1 MGVIKLMALAAVIH
15 GMLASL
21 TPAPKVTSTKRNM
34 PRDFLAEFPIP
45 AHLLPAKLQALLTPA
60 ELAPAQMVEV
70 SSRFDS
76 DPTVKPSEHAYMAMA
91 VVPEGAAADCLNKLR
106 GSVLVAE
113 STPVLR
119 EKGNVEKFVPCLA
132 GQDYIVASWGS
143 GFSYTYN
150 LAEKVWMALGLVPR
164 CLGNTEQRLAYDDLS
179 LPNFDIA
186 DGEISAE
193 FHWDASRNIHW
204 RMRNDYLRK
213 YLWLR
218 GAVGVR
224 CFYYQGTLE
233 DRAEIRALMKG
244 ASHVCLGA
252 KDAWYEVDIRE
263 QDGRLVLQVW
273 AAVVAVACER
283 CAEPSAEGLVWP
295 GIADPVT
302 RERANAWLASPT
314 VYLDDRFL
322 ERYEQNLHYSSLPFF
337 YYGQWLCN
345 PSYRGQWAFS
355 DCQRVGRNIIEVPLR
370 ELYKPKPDSEILH
383 AHAFALTSE
392 EAQARG
398 LDGEHIASKTGRLLQ
413 QLLDLGDNLS
423 KLGQVAG
430 IEKSPAD
437 WVGFDCA
444 KLDYHGWSAYGQLSR
459 LAQVA
464 PRQMTQQAFLSR
476 CKSLHEIWQ
485 RIPDGLLRQLLQAAG
500 VPEDP
505 SKGLKSLK
513 LLEALLNVTQRLD
526 AQQEKADALLS
537 KEEPE
542 GWSERNPDMASLFL
556 NNDLRI
562 ADAHE
567 AVTDAIKTLEKM
579 GFEVASLNSGY
590 GLALDFV
597 FDGVIRAFE
606 AANKAL
612 TGLLAR

>member
-1 MGVIKLMALAAVIH
+1 M
-15 GMLASL
+15 
-21 TPAPKVTSTKRNM
+21 N
-34 PRDFLAEFPIP
+34 RDFLAEFPIP
-45 AHLLPAKLQALLTPA
+45 SHLLPAKLQALLTPVGLIPT
-60 ELAPAQMVEV
+60 EMVEV

-76 DPTVKPSEHAYMAMA
+76 DPAVKPREYAYMAMA
-91 VVPEGAAADCLNKLR
+91 VVPEGAAADCLSNLR
-106 GSVLVAE
+106 GTVLVAE
-113 STPVLR
+113 SKPVLR
-119 EKGNVEKFVPCLA
+119 EKGNVENFAPCLA

-143 GFSYTYN
+143 GSSYTYN

-179 LPNFDIA
+179 LPSFDVA
-186 DGEISAE
+186 DGDVSAE
-193 FHWDASRNIHW
+193 FHWEASRNIRW
-204 RMRNDYLRK
+204 RMRNDYLRR

-224 CFYYQGTLE
+224 CFYYQGTVE
-233 DRAEIRALMKG
+233 DRAEIRGLMGGK
-244 ASHVCLGA
+244 AHVCIGA
-252 KDAWYEVDIRE
+252 RDSWFEVDIRE
-263 QDGRLVLQVW
+263 HDGRLVLQVW

-283 CAEPSAEGLVWP
+283 SAEPSAEGLVWP

-302 RERANAWLASPT
+302 SDRANAWLASPT

-322 ERYEQNLHYSSLPFF
+322 ERYEQNLYYGSLPL

-355 DCQRVGRNIIEVPLR
+355 DCRRAGRNIIEVPLR
-370 ELYKPKPDSEILH
+370 EIYKPKPDSEILH
-383 AHAFALTSE
+383 AHAFAITPE

-398 LDGEHIASKTGRLLQ
+398 LDGEHVANKTHRLLQ

-423 KLGQVAG
+423 KLGHVAG

-437 WVGFDCA
+437 WVGFDRA
-444 KLDYHGWSAYGQLSR
+444 KLDYYGWTAYGQLGR

-464 PRQMTQQAFLSR
+464 PLQMTQQAFLSR

-485 RIPDGLLRQLLQAAG
+485 RIPDGLLRQLLHAAG
-500 VPEDP
+500 VPKDP

-513 LLEALLNVTQRLD
+513 LLEALLNVTQRMG
-526 AQQEKADALLS
+526 AQQERVDSLLS
-537 KEEPE
+537 KEAPE
-542 GWSERNPDMASLFL
+542 GWSERNPNMAPLFL

-567 AVTDAIKTLEKM
+567 AVSEAIKTLEKM
-579 GFEVASLNSGY
+579 GFEVASLKAGY

-606 AANKAL
+606 SVNQAL
-612 TGLLAR
+612 GSLLSR